1 MATSALTFFYCFK
14 ENTPEKV
21 HNLGSDVVKMYL
33 TNVAPNVSTH
43 TAYDGVTGTTGPAE
57 IAAGNGYTATGN
69 TCAVGTSAQSSGTYK
84 LVLSSPTAWTGG
96 PASMATFRYAVL
108 YNSTSAG
115 KELIG
120 YYDYGSAVTLGV
132 GDTFTPTLDGT
143 NGVLTLV

>member
-1 MATSALTFFYCFK
+1 MATSTLTFFYAFK
-14 ENTPEKV
+14 ENVAEKV
-21 HNLGSDVVKMYL
+21 HNLGSDTIKMYL

-69 TCAVGTSAQSSGTYK
+69 TCAVSTSAQTAGTYK
-84 LVLSSPTAWTGG
+84 LVLSSPTAWTGSG
-96 PASMATFRYAVL
+96 AGMATFRYAVL

-120 YYDYGSAVTLGV
+120 YYDYGTTVTLGV
-132 GDTFTPTLDGT
+132 GDTFTPTLDGSA
-143 NGVLTLV
+143 GVLTLA